1 MGDQMLRLGARIAEI
16 EALYGCAL
24 DERDGRAARRL
35 LAELARAGALLAEEA
50 DRAAR
55 PVRRTAGTR
64 PGRTRLRRRIAG
76 TQRTADRI
84 IAVFSQSRPKGLA

>member
-16 EALYGCAL
+16 EALYGCAV
-24 DERDGRAARRL
+24 DERDSRAARRL

-50 DRAAR
+50 ERAAG
-55 PVRRTAGTR
+55 PARRTGGTR
-64 PGRTRLRRRIAG
+64 PGRARLRRRIAG

-84 IAVFSQSRPKGLA
+84 IAVFTQSRPRGLA

>member
-1 MGDQMLRLGARIAEI
+1 MLRLGARIAEI
-16 EALYGCAL
+16 EALYGCVL

-50 DRAAR
+50 DRAAG
-55 PVRRTAGTR
+55 PARRSVAAP
-64 PGRTRLRRRIAG
+64 PGRRRVRLRRRIAG

-84 IAVFSQSRPKGLA
+84 IERATRRPGEDARDA

>member
-16 EALYGCAL
+16 EALYGCVV
-24 DERDGRAARRL
+24 DERDGHAARRL

-55 PVRRTAGTR
+55 PARGAAGTR
-64 PGRTRLRRRIAG
+64 PGRARLRRRIAG

-84 IAVFSQSRPKGLA
+84 ISRAARRPDRQA